1 MTHYIETQTKDGATL
16 RIEVESTSKT
26 SVGFTRQ
33 PSPTDV
39 SSEGVKDAY
48 DQALTAIQNWAN
60 GVLDTIQNM
69 ETQPSAATVDFAIK
83 VDGEVGAMIA
93 KSRDEGQF
101 RVSLSW
107 KQPEAEK
114 EEKS

>member
-1 MTHYIETQTKDGATL
+1 MIHYIEIQTKEGATL

-26 SVGFTRQ
+26 GVGFTRQ

-39 SSEGVKDAY
+39 SSEGVKDVY
-48 DQALTAIQNWAN
+48 DQTLTAIQSWAN
-60 GVLDTIQNM
+60 GVLDSVQNIA
-69 ETQPSAATVDFAIK
+69 TQPSAATVDFAIK
-83 VDGEVGAMIA
+83 IDGEAGAMIA

-101 RVSLSW
+101 KVSLSW